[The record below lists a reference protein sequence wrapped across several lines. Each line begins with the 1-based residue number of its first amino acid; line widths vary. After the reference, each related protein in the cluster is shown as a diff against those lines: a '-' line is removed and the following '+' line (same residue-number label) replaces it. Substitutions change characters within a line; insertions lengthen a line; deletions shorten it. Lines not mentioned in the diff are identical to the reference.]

1 MDTEPEPPR
10 KQIPAEL
17 LYYTVEDVAEMLQM
31 SVSGVYELVRKENW
45 PRSKYGSRIRFEHSD
60 LEAIRAMHRV
70 DTSPPEPRAKNT
82 RIGTERQR
90 ARNRAYNIRHG
101 LKEPPA
107 PH

>member
-1 MDTEPEPPR
+1 MVPESPR
-10 KQIPAEL
+10 KQIAPEL

-31 SVSGVYELVRKENW
+31 SVSGVYDLVRKENW
-45 PRSKYGSRIRFEHSD
+45 PRSKFGSRIRFELSD

-70 DTSPPEPRAKNT
+70 DTNPPQPRAKNT

-90 ARNRAYNIRHG
+90 ARNRAYNISHG
-101 LKEPPA
+101 FKEPPR